1 MSMGERQLGQMETWA
16 DLCENCCKR
25 INSCYPWKVKFCISA
40 WGPTA
45 FLALQQRLAVRRL
58 EKNPD
63 AYQEPFGWLRHR
75 SGSIGTSQ
83 SKEQEN
89 KETSE
94 REREGEIGNQE
105 QGLALVPGS
114 FVLILYI
121 EGVQNCW
128 KRPPDDHHQL
138 LAGKVAGNAEISKF
152 YICTNLQV
160 TTVVLSWLV
169 NASCCVR

>member
-1 MSMGERQLGQMETWA
+1 MLSMKSEVLHFCLRT
-16 DLCENCCKR
+16 N
-25 INSCYPWKVKFCISA
+25 CISCIT
-40 WGPTA
+40 TA
-45 FLALQQRLAVRRL
+45 SCSRKTGKESRRL
-58 EKNPD
+58 PRTFWMV
-63 AYQEPFGWLRHR
+63 AASQWVHR
-75 SGSIGTSQ
+75 DVAVKLTRKQGN
-83 SKEQEN
+83 ER
-89 KETSE
+89 E

-121 EGVQNCW
+121 EVVQNCW

-138 LAGKVAGNAEISKF
+138 LAGKVAENAEISKF
-152 YICTNLQV
+152 HICTNLQV